1 MASLLRWNHPRHGD
15 LMFFS
20 NPDTTGGRYNMTLK
34 VSRDQALT
42 WPNADARLYDS
53 RSCFGYSCLAPA
65 GPDHVGVLY
74 EGKSSMLYLRF
85 PLDEWSK

>member
-1 MASLLRWNHPRHGD
+1 
-15 LMFFS
+15 
-20 NPDTTGGRYNMTLK
+20 MTLK